1 MKLRCHHFTLLELSA
16 VIVILILLT
25 AISTVYL
32 RSDRKNH
39 EFEQS
44 LRDFQ
49 VFCARARSAV
59 MLDGKIRKI
68 VYYPDEQIFRIEIA
82 ENWSDS
88 GAFAKA
94 DDVQAGTAGYVVLD
108 ASEDET
114 DDDEEVVDESID
126 ARYRSWRFP
135 EKLGM
140 TFDMP
145 EFEGVE
151 INESTLELWRYI
163 PGGSARLQHSLKV
176 SMNEDTRLITVSDFT
191 GLVEIVKDFND
202 KGRILY

>member
-68 VYYPDEQIFRIEIA
+68 VYYPDEQIFRIEFA